1 MHYSRRILSYF
12 AIITL
17 IIFGFQIGNISSAP
31 AVRAAGACDP
41 TKYNVSGWMWSDG
54 AGWISLNC
62 DNAQA
67 PSSQDYGIKQ
77 DAQGFWSG
85 RAWSDYM
92 GWLTMDEPT
101 NGCPQDSAG
110 FLPAGGTAE
119 VACRTKLRKASTTWN
134 NAELVGYAKIEG
146 GAGYGGLYD
155 PSQPNGGK
163 GAGWI
168 SWNCRNDHNFLIP
181 GVQVNPNCATGASTY
196 GPKLGTVTLGSAAA
210 LTGFGWGGLN
220 WGWIDASRA
229 SVTIDPNVLDL
240 ILTPNA
246 STVSTPYNVTLTW
259 KTTTTPYGFS
269 PAKCTAEARDV
280 TVAGSPVAIT
290 AAGWTGNTN
299 LLPPS
304 VAPAADQTQT
314 TTVPADKVE
323 YRITCT
329 RASDNSPVYSNW
341 APVQRH
347 IIPVTLDWACYD
359 NSPTNPT
366 AKATWQYTGTAS
378 TCKLFKDGVQYAT
391 GLGLNDAKAPIAESG
406 NFEVRC
412 YNGSGTQVAT
422 SNTVTIDTPSCATQP
437 PCSADTPYAT
447 DGACYCMH
455 HDTDALCTTTV
466 VGVSNACNIGA
477 TPLSQ
482 SLTWNAGGGGA
493 TTCRIFKGTTR
504 IATNL
509 GLDGTQSPLTSGA
522 YSVKC
527 YAANTSPDA
536 PALGTASLTINT
548 NSCATCTASTT
559 YQENRA
565 CYCGQHTDD
574 DRCVPIPP
582 PTTPTKPGVTEDKT
596 K

>member
-62 DNAQA
+62 SNAEA
-67 PSSQDYGIKQ
+67 PSGEDYGIYQ
-77 DAQGFWSG
+77 DSSGFWTVKDSSANPTQKA
-85 RAWSDYM
+85 RAWSDYL
-92 GWLTMDEPT
+92 GWLEFDY
-101 NGCPQDSAG
+101 GCPQDAQG
-110 FLPAGGTAE
+110 YLPPGSSTSV
-119 VACRTKLRKASTTWN
+119 VACKTQMYKTGTTWN
-134 NAELVGYAKIEG
+134 GAQLVGYAHIFG
-146 GAGYGGLYD
+146 GSGYGGLYD

-181 GVQVNPNCATGASTY
+181 GVQVNPSCATGASTY
-196 GPKLGTVTLGSAAA
+196 GPKLGTVTLGNPAA

-220 WGWIDASRA
+220 WGWIDVSRA

-240 ILTPNA
+240 VLTPNA

-280 TVAGSPVAIT
+280 TVAGSPVTIT

-299 LLPPS
+299 LLLPS

-366 AKATWQYTGTAS
+366 AKATWQYTGTAT

-422 SNTVTIDTPSCATQP
+422 SNTVTIDTPS
-437 PCSADTPYAT
+437 
-447 DGACYCMH
+447 
-455 HDTDALCTTTV
+455 CTTTV

-582 PTTPTKPGVTEDKT
+582 TTTPTKPGVTEDKT

>member
-12 AIITL
+12 AVVTL
-17 IIFGFQIGNISSAP
+17 IVFGFQIGNISSAP
-31 AVRAAGACDP
+31 SAKAAGSCDP

-62 DNAQA
+62 SNTQA
-67 PSSQDYGIKQ
+67 PSSQDYGVKQ

-85 RAWSDYM
+85 KAWSDYM
-92 GWLTMDEPT
+92 GWLTMDEPS

-119 VACRTKLRKASTTWN
+119 VACRTKVRKSGTTWN
-134 NAELVGYAKIEG
+134 NAELVGYAKIDG

-155 PSQPNGGK
+155 SGQPNGGK

-181 GVQVNPNCATGASTY
+181 GVQVNPNCATGTSTY
-196 GPKLGTVTLGSAAA
+196 GPKFGSVTLGSPAA

-240 ILTPNA
+240 VLTPNA

-280 TVAGSPVAIT
+280 SIPGSPVTIT
-290 AAGWTGNTN
+290 APGWTGNTN

-304 VAPAADQTQT
+304 IAPAADQTQT

-366 AKATWQYTGTAS
+366 AKATWQYTGAAT
-378 TCKLFKDGVQYAT
+378 TCKLFKDGAVYAT
-391 GLGLNDAKAPIAESG
+391 SLGLNDAKAPIAESG

-412 YNGSGTQVAT
+412 YNTSGTQVAT
-422 SNTVTIDTPSCATQP
+422 SNTVTIDTPSCATEP
-437 PCSADTPYAT
+437 PTSIA
-447 DGACYCMH
+447 
-455 HDTDALCTTTV
+455 
-466 VGVSNACNIGA
+466 VGSSCNIPA
-477 TPLSQ
+477 TNPLTQRIS
-482 SLTWNAGGGGA
+482 WRAGGGTA
-493 TTCRIFKGTTR
+493 TTCRVFRGTTR
-504 IATNL
+504 ISTGNL
-509 GLDGTQSPLTSGA
+509 GLTDTYSPVSSGSYKVQC
-522 YSVKC
+522 YSST
-527 YAANTSPDA
+527 TSPDT
-536 PALGTASLTINT
+536 PALASASIAINT
-548 NSCATCTASTT
+548 NACVTCTPTT
-559 YQENRA
+559 TFEESKP
-565 CYCGQHTDD
+565 CYCSYNPDD
-574 DRCVPIPP
+574 PRCVDIPP
-582 PTTPTKPGVTEDKT
+582 STPTKPGVTEDKT